1 MKLNFKYTD
10 IMLSSS
16 SRGIQIVLGP
26 MGPMRLR
33 AKRYQVQIGSQTPVS
48 VASCK
53 TALQNGKSRTLGGAL
68 LKISSN
74 TSKHY
79 LMSTVYDVLSLT

>member
-16 SRGIQIVLGP
+16 TRGIQIVLGP
-26 MGPMRLR
+26 VGPMRLR

-48 VASCK
+48 VASAR
-53 TALQNGKSRTLGGAL
+53 TALKNDKSRTLGEH
-68 LKISSN
+68 S
-74 TSKHY
+74 
-79 LMSTVYDVLSLT
+79 